1 MKTHELE
8 IFMATIQ
15 CLCVMFVSRAVS
27 TFRNRNVIVNVISL
41 LGLGFYKRE
50 KI

>member
-15 CLCVMFVSRAVS
+15 CVMFVSRAVS

-50 KI
+50 